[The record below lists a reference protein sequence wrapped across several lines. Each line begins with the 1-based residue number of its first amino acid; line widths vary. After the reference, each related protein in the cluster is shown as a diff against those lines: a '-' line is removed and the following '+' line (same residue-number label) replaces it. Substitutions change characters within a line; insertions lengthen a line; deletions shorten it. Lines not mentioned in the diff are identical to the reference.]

1 MGVVADSWFLLQ
13 GGSVRAATVVD
24 GLLDSYASHMNS
36 GAAAIETEYML
47 YGRLSNHIAIH
58 FGRWCPNPWGSCPSC
73 INRHKVFRIPPIV
86 INFFMSHLIAWTPLK
101 TTMGVEL

>member
-47 YGRLSNHIAIH
+47 YG
-58 FGRWCPNPWGSCPSC
+58 
-73 INRHKVFRIPPIV
+73 
-86 INFFMSHLIAWTPLK
+86 
-101 TTMGVEL
+101 